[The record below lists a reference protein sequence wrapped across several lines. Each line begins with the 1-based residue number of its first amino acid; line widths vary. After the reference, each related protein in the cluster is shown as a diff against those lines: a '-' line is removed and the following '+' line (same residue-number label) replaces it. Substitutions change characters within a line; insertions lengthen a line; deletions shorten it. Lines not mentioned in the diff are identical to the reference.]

1 MILAATTLLGVLLYN
16 LGFTDSNIIP
26 VYILGVLLTSLFTR
40 GYFCGIV
47 GSLLNVMLFN
57 FFFTEPRLTFHAYN
71 SKYTVTFAIMLAS
84 SIITGTLASKLKSHS
99 KLSTQAAVLTA
110 LSSDGTKQNLK
121 NR

>member
-40 GYFCGIV
+40 GYFCAIV

-84 SIITGTLASKLKSHS
+84 SIITGTLASKLKSHA
-99 KLSTQAAVLTA
+99 KLSAQAAVLTA
-110 LSSDGTKQNLK
+110 LSSDGTKQNRK
-121 NR
+121 NS